1 MLTIILNFNQIL
13 NSDYF
18 NILSGSDKGVITPL
32 SELQKI
38 PLTKNEYKPY
48 CTYIYLF
55 MLIYTLHIFIYL
67 LVDLYSDDYLLAYI
81 THEPIVYIIL
91 IGWFCYILKFT
102 SLSYYFLCS
111 CIDNPY
117 ELLLC
122 LFHGC
127 SSFPSII
134 FLSPKNRF
142 QIHHSLPCAHLT

>member
-18 NILSGSDKGVITPL
+18 NILSGSDNGVITPL

-38 PLTKNEYKPY
+38 PLTNNEYKPY

-55 MLIYTLHIFIYL
+55 MFIYTLHIFIYL

-91 IGWFCYILKFT
+91 IG
-102 SLSYYFLCS
+102 
-111 CIDNPY
+111 
-117 ELLLC
+117 
-122 LFHGC
+122 
-127 SSFPSII
+127 
-134 FLSPKNRF
+134 
-142 QIHHSLPCAHLT
+142 